1 MIIILLSGKVSLDQH
16 ALHRAVARGHAVCP
30 LPDDTRSYFE
40 RERTFVRQRHAPAT
54 GVPAARYDLPYWCS
68 GTFVLD
74 AGQSRRLLGTW
85 REEILSGKVSLDQ
98 HALHRAVARGH
109 AVCPLPDDT
118 RYVKDLEGTLRGLLH
133 TRTLLHF
140 QTAKASLPDYCAA
153 RRGGCSA
160 PATAT
165 AQQIVRIDVS
175 APPPGAARSGR
186 GKRNAT
192 YETFRD
198 GMGWLWALGCAAA
211 PQGRRDARAWA
222 AGAEVHMG
230 REWAVF
236 WGRAAVGLAGASGAE
251 LSGGGG
257 AGLLRE
263 RR

>member
-1 MIIILLSGKVSLDQH
+1 MRGGRHARRTLSASGPLFGSGARLPPASPRMTCSGVFVVSGMKLM
-16 ALHRAVARGHAVCP
+16 
-30 LPDDTRSYFE
+30 S
-40 RERTFVRQRHAPAT
+40 RHAPAT

-186 GKRNAT
+186 GSRNAT
-192 YETFRD
+192 Y
-198 GMGWLWALGCAAA
+198 AN
-211 PQGRRDARAWA
+211 
-222 AGAEVHMG
+222 V
-230 REWAVF
+230 
-236 WGRAAVGLAGASGAE
+236 S
-251 LSGGGG
+251 
-257 AGLLRE
+257 
-263 RR
+263 

>member
-1 MIIILLSGKVSLDQH
+1 VQRPLATSAFGALLRRRDAWSPGCE
-16 ALHRAVARGHAVCP
+16 A
-30 LPDDTRSYFE
+30 YFE

-74 AGQSRRLLGTW
+74 VGQSRGLLDTW

-118 RYVKDLEGTLRGLLH
+118 RYVKDLEGALRGLLH

-165 AQQIVRIDVS
+165 AQQIVRVDVS
-175 APPPGAARSGR
+175 APPPGTGRRPPESGR
-186 GKRNAT
+186 G
-192 YETFRD
+192 
-198 GMGWLWALGCAAA
+198 
-211 PQGRRDARAWA
+211 
-222 AGAEVHMG
+222 
-230 REWAVF
+230 
-236 WGRAAVGLAGASGAE
+236 
-251 LSGGGG
+251 
-257 AGLLRE
+257 
-263 RR
+263 